1 MHKRTEA
8 CRFTPAVI
16 GKMLRRDGGC
26 IFCQKRFFMN
36 NPYDWNYK
44 ILDAMHIVNKSQGG
58 LGIEENGVIGCR
70 YHHGLLDNGSKGL
83 REEML
88 HIIEDY
94 MKKLYPDWS
103 REDLIYKK

>member
-1 MHKRTEA
+1 MNKRTKYLQ
-8 CRFTPAVI
+8 FTPAII
-16 GKMLRRDGGC
+16 GKMLRRDEGC
-26 IFCQKRFFMN
+26 IFCKMRFYMN
-36 NPYDWNYK
+36 NPYQWNYS
-44 ILDAMHIVNKSQGG
+44 ILDSMHIVNKSQGG

-94 MKKLYPDWS
+94 MKEIYPGWNK
-103 REDLIYKK
+103 EDLIYRK